1 MHHFAQ
7 GKSFDDF
14 EPYLGNSKHASRT
27 PVTLENNVSKSLA
40 ADNVKASNAAKIKVE
55 VRKRPLNK
63 EELMKNEED
72 IIETHFNSLIVQ
84 EIKLKLYHL
93 LRHLKMIWAVHGLNV
108 LIMKVMMKTPMSKR
122 SLQGRTQKLRHI
134 IFRTQRIRRE
144 PMARPNGKGNLRW
157 I

>member
-84 EIKLKLYHL
+84 EIKLKELQSTTQHL
-93 LRHLKMIWAVHGLNV
+93 SSALPPTETFEDDMGGSWPERTDNESYDEDSYEQEKPSRKNS
-108 LIMKVMMKTPMSKR
+108 KVEAYNFSYSEDKT
-122 SLQGRTQKLRHI
+122 RT
-134 IFRTQRIRRE
+134 
-144 PMARPNGKGNLRW
+144 NG
-157 I
+157 